1 MSEIIL
7 NDPQLKREKISE
19 FTKGQLPDGSIIGR
33 YRNADYASD
42 KYNINP
48 LANGNVDLMLTRAF
62 VNNMFVEQVRPKAF
76 LFNSTDYKT
85 DKLIGKYS
93 IDIMGINQEY
103 WEKRQVDIYLPVL
116 KFQIKRKANL

>member
-33 YRNADYASD
+33 YRSADYASD

-48 LANGNVDLMLTRAF
+48 LANANVDLMLTRAF
-62 VNNMFVEQVRPKAF
+62 VNHMFVEQVRPRAF
-76 LFNSTDYKT
+76 LFNSTDWKT
-85 DKLIGKYS
+85 NHLIGKYS

-103 WEKRQVDIYLPVL
+103 WEKRQKDVYLPVL